1 MNQRIKLRH
10 LRVFVEVARRGSVI
24 GAARGLHVSQ
34 PAVTKTIRDLEET
47 LGVRLFRRDG
57 RRIRIT
63 AQGEVFLHHAGTA
76 LSAVRQGVDA
86 LSRGS
91 EGGPRIRVGALPTV
105 SARIMPGAMQRFLRD
120 DTGSR
125 VRIETGE
132 TAVMLEQ
139 LRLGELDIVL
149 GRLAEPE
156 RMVGFFFE
164 HLYSE
169 RVVFVVRPGH
179 PLLAS
184 RDGPFPAVGGY
195 PMLVPPAGSIIRP
208 FVDRFFITRGLAR
221 SGVEIETVSDSFGRA
236 FVRGSDAVWA
246 ISEGVVAG
254 DVSEGTLATLPL
266 DTADTT
272 GPVGLTMRTDSY
284 TDPALALLLHA
295 IRAAARTAT
304 ASSA

>member
-125 VRIETGE
+125 VRIVTGE
-132 TAVMLEQ
+132 NAVLLEQ

-184 RDGPFPAVGGY
+184 RDGPIAVCDTGIGIPEAELESIFEDFRQVDPSTSREQGG
-195 PMLVPPAGSIIRP
+195 AGLGLSISR
-208 FVDRFFITRGLAR
+208 RLAEMMDAELTVASR
-221 SGVEIETVSDSFGRA
+221 LGHGSTFTVSFQ
-236 FVRGSDAVWA
+236 
-246 ISEGVVAG
+246 VAG
-254 DVSEGTLATLPL
+254 G
-266 DTADTT
+266 
-272 GPVGLTMRTDSY
+272 
-284 TDPALALLLHA
+284 AL
-295 IRAAARTAT
+295 
-304 ASSA
+304 